1 MADELFGNRRF
12 KPAVSAKPAPQ
23 DDTDDDSGEQY
34 RATGK
39 RTVQVSETEL
49 LEEVDRI
56 PSLPAVVQE
65 IMAKVG
71 SKKSSAQDL
80 ENLISKDMVIA
91 GKLMK
96 MVNSPFYGLS
106 HPVSSISQAVNIV
119 GFSSLKSLVLAAS
132 ASNLMVADLTS
143 YGFIPQGL
151 WKNSISTAALARDIA
166 RRCGVNKDEAEEY
179 FLAGLMRDVG
189 MLVLGPIMSRYGVLL
204 RKMIGRK
211 DDILTRERQEIG
223 FDHGWAGERV
233 AEKWRLPE
241 TLTMVIGKH
250 HRIPSNLTDAQ
261 MKQLA
266 TVRLAERLTYK
277 VNAGVVADHPFNAQ
291 IDGILLKA
299 VGLSA
304 EQFQQ
309 LMIEVPGVI
318 ARADKSLE

>member
-12 KPAVSAKPAPQ
+12 KPASAKNSVI
-23 DDTDDDSGEQY
+23 DDDSGEAY
-34 RATGK
+34 RAAGK
-39 RTVQVSETEL
+39 RSVQVSETEL
-49 LEEVDRI
+49 LAEVDRI

-80 ENLISKDMVIA
+80 EDLISKDMVIA

-106 HPVSSISQAVNIV
+106 NPVSSISQAVNIV

-132 ASNLMVADLTS
+132 ASNLMVADLTA
-143 YGFIPQGL
+143 YGFMPQGL

-166 RRCGVNKDEAEEY
+166 KRCGINKDEAEEY

-189 MLVLGPIMSRYGVLL
+189 MLVIGPVMSRYNVLL
-204 RKMIGRK
+204 RKIEGK
-211 DDILTRERQEIG
+211 NEDILTRERTTIG

-241 TLTMVIGKH
+241 TLTMVISKH
-250 HRIPSNLTDAQ
+250 HRIPTQLNDAQ

-277 VNAGVVADHPFNAQ
+277 VNAGVIADHPFDVK
-291 IDGILLKA
+291 IDGVLLKT

-309 LMIEVPGVI
+309 LMTEVPGVI